1 MVSKI
6 KNDTCENN
14 LFKLDQFRFRRL
26 NKLMVVGDVHG
37 DIEVINSLLRIFEP
51 SKDAIIFLGDYADRG
66 PNGIEVI
73 DAINSLKNSNPQSVI
88 VLKGNHED
96 YSYDGKPLFYP
107 CDLISEA
114 ERKRHDWQKYFLT
127 TLQPFLRKLYLSAL
141 LPGEN
146 LFVHGGVSN
155 KIISIESLKKT
166 SKEIE
171 TDILWSDPF
180 EGKGERP
187 NSRGVGIFFGED
199 VTDDVCKR
207 LAVKRIIRSHEPNK
221 SLFEPFFEHSGKVI
235 TVSSTH
241 FYGGKPFVLVIHP
254 SNPSELSYQFL

>member
-6 KNDTCENN
+6 KNDICATK
-14 LFKLDQFRFRRL
+14 LFELDQVRFRGL
-26 NKLMVVGDVHG
+26 NKLLVVGDVHG

-73 DAINSLKNSNPQSVI
+73 DAINSLKDSNPKSVI
-88 VLKGNHED
+88 ALKGNHED
-96 YSYDGKPLFYP
+96 YSCDGKPLFYP

-114 ERKRHDWQKYFLT
+114 ERKRGSWQKYFLT
-127 TLQPFLRKLYLSAL
+127 TLQPFLRRLHISAI

-146 LFVHGGVSN
+146 LFIHGGVSN

-166 SKEIE
+166 SKKIE

-187 NSRGVGIFFGED
+187 NSRGAGIFFGED

-207 LAVKRIIRSHEPNK
+207 LAVKRIIRSHEPSK
-221 SLFEPFFEHSGKVI
+221 SLFEPIFEHSGKVV

-241 FYGGKPFVLVIHP
+241 FYGGKPFVLVIYP
-254 SNPSELSYQFL
+254 SNPSGLSYQFL